1 MLSERSKIP
10 PRPGIILPESFCPAR
25 RLKALSM
32 RSEAIETT
40 ERGIR
45 TKSAFQK
52 LSSVGSN
59 GLKMSNK
66 SNPTRAAKGD
76 ASNRSLNC
84 FLRADDREFVF
95 AEKFAENITT
105 DVSVNSNDD
114 KSKTEKNTGIC
125 AVACLD
131 I

>member
-45 TKSAFQK
+45 TVSAFQK

-66 SNPTRAAKGD
+66 SNPTRAAKTIPPIAPSTVFLGLMIE
-76 ASNRSLNC
+76 SLC
-84 FLRADDREFVF
+84 LP
-95 AEKFAENITT
+95 
-105 DVSVNSNDD
+105 
-114 KSKTEKNTGIC
+114 KSLPKI
-125 AVACLD
+125 
-131 I
+131 